1 MFFDDR
7 LATVLRQRADTD
19 VGARTQFRQ
28 LLDILGNRKFGILDG
43 RRQSLVAASWL
54 RMDALAE
61 KIPAHERAAA
71 IRERGWRFRSADLAA
86 HLADFEPEVAAAAL
100 NRADL
105 SDDDWTALIPRLPVR
120 ARGFL
125 RRRDD
130 LPVDA
135 ERLLDQLGV
144 HDRGLPR
151 PNGHDGAEGLETPPT
166 SFDISAEPS
175 NTPAEVPYASL
186 MGASAPDTIMP
197 LRNRP
202 ADDPLSP
209 NNEPYEL
216 SDEVRAEDE
225 KEESSAAEKLA
236 EETPAEAEPQ
246 EAQAP
251 ELEQAVEPE
260 ELPRPETDTASYDP
274 FGLTD
279 QTGIASNPIAGAEVD
294 ANRSEIS
301 ALVERIA
308 QFKRDRESG
317 AQAIDSAPRLP
328 LDEQPRQSEREVR
341 GFGFATDANG
351 RIEWAEPEA
360 APMVIGKRLVPAQA
374 FTNPAA
380 QTLIERAFDRR
391 QPIAYAPLALAGA
404 EAIAGDWIVDAQ
416 PNFADEGNFT
426 GYVGRCRRPA
436 KAASMPGQGGSE
448 GDRIRQL
455 LHELRTPVT
464 AVQGYAEVIQQQLF
478 GPAPHE
484 YRALAAAV
492 AADAARILAG
502 FEELDRLAKL
512 ETGAAE
518 MIPGETDLGAVIA
531 KTAQQLAQVL
541 GPRMAG
547 VEFVQ
552 PEGPPIMVAM
562 DTGETEALIWRVLA
576 TLGGA
581 CASGEMITCQLRRDD
596 RLVRL
601 ICELPAQLISEDDLF
616 AAQVKPA
623 NTVLNAGLFG
633 AGFTFRLARAEARA
647 AKGGLSHEG
656 EHLALMLPL
665 LTAQQGLPSHDA
677 SDAGASVQVSN
688 LQDVPA
694 NSEHEKAASISGKR
708 GGGKA

>member
-61 KIPAHERAAA
+61 KIPASERAAA

-100 NRADL
+100 HRAEL
-105 SDDDWTALIPRLPVR
+105 SDEDWTALIPRLPVR

-144 HDRGLPR
+144 HDRGLPH
-151 PNGHDGAEGLETPPT
+151 PNGYDDAQGLETPPA
-166 SFDISAEPS
+166 SFETAAEPKE
-175 NTPAEVPYASL
+175 TPADVPYASL
-186 MGASAPDTIMP
+186 MGSSTPATTMP
-197 LRNRP
+197 LRNKP
-202 ADDPLSP
+202 ADYPLSP
-209 NNEPYEL
+209 TNEPFEL
-216 SDEVRAEDE
+216 SEEVPADEEA
-225 KEESSAAEKLA
+225 EESPT
-236 EETPAEAEPQ
+236 EEQTAEAEPQ
-246 EAQAP
+246 RRQ
-251 ELEQAVEPE
+251 
-260 ELPRPETDTASYDP
+260 TDRASYDP

-279 QTGIASNPIAGAEVD
+279 PAGMAANPMGGPEVD
-294 ANRSEIS
+294 PNRSEIS

-328 LDEQPRQSEREVR
+328 LEEQPRQSEREVR

-391 QPIAYAPLALAGA
+391 QPIAHAPLAMAGA

-547 VEFVQ
+547 IEFVQ

-601 ICELPAQLISEDDLF
+601 ICELPAQLISEEDLF

-665 LTAQQGLPSHDA
+665 LTAQQALPSQDG
-677 SDAGASVQVSN
+677 SDAGAGLQVSN
-688 LQDVPA
+688 PQDVPA
-694 NSEHEKAASISGKR
+694 NSEHENAASISGER